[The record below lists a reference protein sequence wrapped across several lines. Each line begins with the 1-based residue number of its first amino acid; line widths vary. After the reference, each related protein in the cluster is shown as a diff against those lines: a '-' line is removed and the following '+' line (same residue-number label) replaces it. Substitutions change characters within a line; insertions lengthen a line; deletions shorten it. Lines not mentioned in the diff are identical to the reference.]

1 MKKLYQ
7 ILRILLWCLIGVFTG
22 SSIYQYYDYTKH
34 PDLYVLTSAP
44 WYLSIQISGTITFIA
59 VLLILCVM
67 WVVKRKM
74 KEGI

>member
-7 ILRILLWCLIGVFTG
+7 ILRTLLWCIIGVFIG
-22 SSIYQYYDYTKH
+22 DSIYQYYDYVKH

-44 WYLSIQISGTITFIA
+44 WYLSIQISGMITFIA
-59 VLLILCVM
+59 VLLVLCVM